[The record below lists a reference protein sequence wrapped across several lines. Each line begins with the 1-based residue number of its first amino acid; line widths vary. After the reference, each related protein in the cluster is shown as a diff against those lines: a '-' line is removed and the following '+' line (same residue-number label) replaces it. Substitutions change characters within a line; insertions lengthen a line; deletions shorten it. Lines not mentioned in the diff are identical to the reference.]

1 VRADD
6 DKRDAVAA
14 EVFVQLVGA
23 FSPLVPAG
31 YFPRPLED
39 RPLCPIIGLF
49 DGGNL
54 TDPDWTGTR
63 EQEYA
68 MAELTLTTFMTLD
81 GVMQAP
87 GGPHEDT
94 SGNFRYGGWLVP
106 HADADMVETMV
117 EIFAKAS
124 AFLLG
129 RRTYDIFSSYW
140 PAITDPDNP
149 IAVRLNTLPKFIASQ
164 SRADFSWDGS
174 SHIDDV
180 VGGVADLKSRFEGE
194 VQVHGS
200 CGLAQTLI
208 ENDLIDEYR
217 LLTFPVVLG
226 TGKRLFGV
234 GAVPTALSLARCKTT
249 SKGVVVAA
257 YRRAGPLETGS
268 FAVD

>member
-1 VRADD
+1 MMIRGTPSPPRFLCSSLALFPPLFQPDIFPARLKIALYALSLD
-6 DKRDAVAA
+6 SLMAA
-14 EVFVQLVGA
+14 I
-23 FSPLVPAG
+23 SP
-31 YFPRPLED
+31 
-39 RPLCPIIGLF
+39 ISIG
-49 DGGNL
+49 
-54 TDPDWTGTR
+54 PESR

-117 EIFAKAS
+117 EIFVKAS

-164 SRADFSWDGS
+164 SRADFRWDGS

-180 VGGVADLKSRFEGE
+180 VSGVADLKSRFEGE

-268 FAVD
+268 FALD